1 MMENGLYMVDWMNDD
16 KGSFRVPMNVHAQEG
31 SFLVMS
37 WPEDRTLE
45 HWDVPPEVTPRAR
58 SEWWGAFHRCT
69 AGVFE
74 DLETRLVFVNVAL
87 VRSLRRCSAPVR

>member
-1 MMENGLYMVDWMNDD
+1 MEKGLYLVDWMADD
-16 KGSFRVPMNVHAQEG
+16 RGLYRVPMEIHAQEG
-31 SFLVMS
+31 AFLVMA

-45 HWDVPPEVTPRAR
+45 DWGVCEGLDPVER
-58 SEWWGAFHRCT
+58 SHWWGAFHRCT

-74 DLETRLVFVNVAL
+74 DLLTARVWVNVAL